1 MPLQHEKHETGH
13 DRRLPSTVARMV
25 TTTRDVLKGTV
36 GCFQICKS
44 VHAPLWGIGARHP
57 CRPARLTRSSCLLWL
72 TGAALSINAGGGSKQ
87 KMRWGED
94 GREGQFE
101 ALSKR

>member
-36 GCFQICKS
+36 MFPTLQISPCT
-44 VHAPLWGIGARHP
+44 VWGIGARHL

-72 TGAALSINAGGGSKQ
+72 TEAALSVNAGGGSKQ

>member
-13 DRRLPSTVARMV
+13 DRRLPSTVAHMV
-25 TTTRDVLKGTV
+25 TTTRGTV
-36 GCFQICKS
+36 DVSKFANRS
-44 VHAPLWGIGARHP
+44 VH
-57 CRPARLTRSSCLLWL
+57 
-72 TGAALSINAGGGSKQ
+72 LSVNAGGGSKQ
-87 KMRWGED
+87 KMRWAED

>member
-36 GCFQICKS
+36 DASKS
-44 VHAPLWGIGARHP
+44 MHRCGALVRD
-57 CRPARLTRSSCLLWL
+57 TR
-72 TGAALSINAGGGSKQ
+72 AALLV
-87 KMRWGED
+87 D
-94 GREGQFE
+94 P
-101 ALSKR
+101 

>member
-36 GCFQICKS
+36 DVSKFANQSMHRC
-44 VHAPLWGIGARHP
+44 GALV
-57 CRPARLTRSSCLLWL
+57 CDTRAACSS
-72 TGAALSINAGGGSKQ
+72 
-87 KMRWGED
+87 D
-94 GREGQFE
+94 P
-101 ALSKR
+101 

>member
-36 GCFQICKS
+36 DVSKFANQSMHRC
-44 VHAPLWGIGARHP
+44 GALVRHP

-72 TGAALSINAGGGSKQ
+72 TEAALSVNAGGGSKQ
-87 KMRWGED
+87 KMHWGED